1 MGVYHPI
8 KTYFLRARYIGET
21 DVEHGNK
28 QGIRPPMGKRKD
40 KSWTRG
46 NLQVGVR
53 LEPELLDATEKAT
66 NETEETRAEYLR
78 RLLLE
83 DLKKRRLI

>member
-1 MGVYHPI
+1 MGVYHPFYI
-8 KTYFLRARYIGET
+8 LLLRAMNIGET
-21 DVEHGNK
+21 EDECGNK
-28 QGIRPPMGKRKD
+28 QGIKPPMGKRKD

-53 LEPELLDATEKAT
+53 LEPELLEAAEKAA

-83 DLKKRRLI
+83 DLKKREMI